1 MAGVG
6 AIVGA
11 IVGGGKGAFTGGFA
25 MGAFVGLPTA
35 YIVGGMVNKNNKR
48 ACQRFR
54 DGEQVKEWYRRY
66 SCRQNT
72 NPIPESKNQ

>member
-1 MAGVG
+1 
-6 AIVGA
+6 
-11 IVGGGKGAFTGGFA
+11 

-35 YIVGGMVNKNNKR
+35 YIVGGVVNKNNKR